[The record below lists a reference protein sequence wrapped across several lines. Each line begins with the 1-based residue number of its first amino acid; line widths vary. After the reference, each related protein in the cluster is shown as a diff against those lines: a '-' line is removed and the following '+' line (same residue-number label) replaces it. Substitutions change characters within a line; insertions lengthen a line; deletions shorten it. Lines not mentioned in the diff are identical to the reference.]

1 MIFARKAIAIIWV
14 GVFALLSS
22 CEDVDGVREAVSAR
36 STVQQ
41 TNYQKAIALQNTPSD
56 RVITL
61 INQERNKAGLS
72 SLNKSNKLMAAAAQR
87 AKEQA
92 ILFSHTRPDGSEF
105 WTVDPSVVYGECL
118 SKGYGSMTVV
128 NAWMNST
135 THRAVILDPSFVTIG
150 IGIYEENGV
159 TYIALEVG
167 Y

>member
-92 ILFSHTRPDGSEF
+92 TLFSHTRPDGSEF

-118 SKGYGSMTVV
+118 SKGYSSMTVV

-150 IGIYEENGV
+150 IGIYEENGI